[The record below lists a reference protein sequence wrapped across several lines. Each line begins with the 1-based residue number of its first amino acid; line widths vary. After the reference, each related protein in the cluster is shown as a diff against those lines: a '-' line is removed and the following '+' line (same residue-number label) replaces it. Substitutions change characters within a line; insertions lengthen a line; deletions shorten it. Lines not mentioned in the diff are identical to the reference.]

1 MIFILASNNSK
12 KLAEMRGILSPLGI
26 ELLSQSE
33 AGLSIE
39 VEENGS
45 TFEENSRLKAL
56 GACDLVN
63 APCIADDSGLCVDAP
78 DGAPGVYSAR
88 YCGRHGDDEAN
99 NDKLLAALGDLP
111 REKRCARFV
120 SAVCLWLPDGRSLTA
135 MGECPGWVGFER
147 RGTNGFGYDPI
158 FYVGEKS
165 YAELTDEE
173 KDGLSHRGKALALLE
188 QAMEAF
194 MDPQGEFSGAGTQV
208 TLREKK

>member
-63 APCIADDSGLCVDAP
+63 APCIADDSGLCVDALG
-78 DGAPGVYSAR
+78 GAPGVYSAR
-88 YCGRHGDDEAN
+88 YGGESCRS
-99 NDKLLAALGDLP
+99 DKDRYELLLRNMEGVTDRRA
-111 REKRCARFV
+111 KFV
-120 SAVCLWLPDGRSLTA
+120 CVITCVFP
-135 MGECPGWVGFER
+135 
-147 RGTNGFGYDPI
+147 NGNSI
-158 FYVGEKS
+158 V
-165 YAELTDEE
+165 
-173 KDGLSHRGKALALLE
+173 
-188 QAMEAF
+188 
-194 MDPQGEFSGAGTQV
+194 
-208 TLREKK
+208 